1 MSNRKTILYFAT
13 AFLLFAVDVGCTY
26 TTFAVRGVPIELEV
40 NQVFRD
46 WVIRDG
52 WLLSIGKFTILKTL
66 LFAVAG
72 WAIFRTRSRFAA
84 FILAQCIVSNHL
96 VAISSH
102 PTLWWMD
109 NLEYRS
115 LLLKGV
121 AGVSMV
127 LTFYGIRFLRASPA
141 FQADCTSGSAHLP
154 SELTASRLLQR

>member
-1 MSNRKTILYFAT
+1 MLNNKAILYFVT
-13 AFLLFAVDVGCTY
+13 AFLLFAADVGFTY
-26 TTFAVRGVPIELEV
+26 TTFAVRGVPIEFEV

-66 LFAVAG
+66 LFVLAG
-72 WAIFRTRSRFAA
+72 WMIFRTRSRIAA
-84 FILAQCIVSNHL
+84 FILAQTIVSNHL

-115 LLLKGV
+115 LLLKGI

-127 LTFYGIRFLRASPA
+127 LTFYGIQFLRAKPRVSARGVA
-141 FQADCTSGSAHLP
+141 FPQDLP
-154 SELTASRLLQR
+154 VCPQN

>member
-1 MSNRKTILYFAT
+1 MFNRKTILYFAS
-13 AFLLFAVDVGCTY
+13 AFLLFTVDVGCTY
-26 TTFAVRGVPIELEV
+26 TSFAVRGVPIEFEV

-72 WAIFRTRSRFAA
+72 WAIFRTRSRIAA
-84 FILAQCIVSNHL
+84 FDLAQCILSNHL

-115 LLLKGV
+115 LLLKGI

-127 LTFYGIRFLRASPA
+127 LTFYGIRFLRSKPCVSAPA
-141 FQADCTSGSAHLP
+141 VSFAQDLP
-154 SELTASRLLQR
+154 VCPQN

>member
-1 MSNRKTILYFAT
+1 MLNKKTILYFAT

-26 TTFAVRGVPIELEV
+26 TTFAVRGVPIEFEV

-46 WVIRDG
+46 WVVRDG
-52 WLLSIGKFTILKTL
+52 WLLSIGKFTILKAF

-72 WAIFRTRSRFAA
+72 WTIFRTRSRIVA

-121 AGVSMV
+121 AGLSMV
-127 LTFYGIRFLRASPA
+127 VTFYGLRFLRATPA
-141 FQADCTSGSAHLP
+141 ISVTVAETYTRDLP
-154 SELTASRLLQR
+154 VCPQN

>member
-1 MSNRKTILYFAT
+1 MLNKKTILYFTT

-26 TTFAVRGVPIELEV
+26 TTFAVRGVPIEFEV

-72 WAIFRTRSRFAA
+72 WTIFRTRSQVAA

-102 PTLWWMD
+102 PMLWWMD

-115 LLLKGV
+115 LLLKGI

-127 LTFYGIRFLRASPA
+127 LTFYGIRFLRANPCA
-141 FQADCTSGSAHLP
+141 SAPVTTFPRDLP
-154 SELTASRLLQR
+154 VCAQN

>member
-1 MSNRKTILYFAT
+1 MLNKRTRLYFAT
-13 AFLLFAVDVGCTY
+13 AFLLFAVDLGCTY
-26 TTFAVRGVPIELEV
+26 TTFAVRGVPIEFEA

-52 WLLSIGKFTILKTL
+52 WLLSIGKFTLLKTL

-72 WAIFRTRSRFAA
+72 WTIFRTRSRIAA

-115 LLLKGV
+115 LLLKGI

-127 LTFYGIRFLRASPA
+127 LTFYGIRFLRVKPCVIALA
-141 FQADCTSGSAHLP
+141 ATSTQDLP
-154 SELTASRLLQR
+154 VCPQN